1 VRFEDWNFQVQ
12 LHQNI
17 VVHFWVFSWCNAMWR
32 LDYLEIVWVGLGYL
46 LQWVSWTLDH
56 ETMSK
61 LDLDIQK
68 HLHKKEDNIILYIY
82 TGRGATIETCY
93 GTSNI
98 WLRASHQISPGE
110 THIRASLILR

>member
-1 VRFEDWNFQVQ
+1 
-12 LHQNI
+12 
-17 VVHFWVFSWCNAMWR
+17 
-32 LDYLEIVWVGLGYL
+32 
-46 LQWVSWTLDH
+46 
-56 ETMSK
+56 MSK

-98 WLRASHQISPGE
+98 
-110 THIRASLILR
+110 